1 MVDSHSFVNM
11 FFVFAAVLQISS
23 LVHCLPVQSG
33 DLDEAAAY
41 SELGWKLSQENG
53 GDMSKRSFDS
63 ISHTGSD
70 LADFDFGD
78 SSVGRRLEDNVRA
91 AFSAIAASIA
101 GSILASDLV
110 FTDVY

>member
-41 SELGWKLSQENG
+41 SELGWELSQKHA
-53 GDMSKRSFDS
+53 GDMSKRSFDTLGYS
-63 ISHTGSD
+63 S
-70 LADFDFGD
+70 AGD
-78 SSVGRRLEDNVRA
+78 SSAGRRQRNNLRLAIWNAVA
-91 AFSAIAASIA
+91 KISSAELR
-101 GSILASDLV
+101 ILSRISG
-110 FTDVY
+110 

>member
-70 LADFDFGD
+70 LADFSDFGD
-78 SSVGRRLEDNVRA
+78 SSVGRRREQKFARRTQGLLLLRLRPKS
-91 AFSAIAASIA
+91 F
-101 GSILASDLV
+101 
-110 FTDVY
+110 

>member
-70 LADFDFGD
+70 LADFSDFGD
-78 SSVGRRLEDNVRA
+78 SSVGRRREQNLRA
-91 AFSAIAASIA
+91 ALRVIIAEITSE
-101 GSILASDLV
+101 ILLRIRPS
-110 FTDVY
+110 